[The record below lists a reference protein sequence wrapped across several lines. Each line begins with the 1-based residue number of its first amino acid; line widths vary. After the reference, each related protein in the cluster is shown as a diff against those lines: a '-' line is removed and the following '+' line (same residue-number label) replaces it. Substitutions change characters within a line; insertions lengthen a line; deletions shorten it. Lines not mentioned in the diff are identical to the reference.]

1 MDSINLS
8 KDKHGRTLAVIN
20 TQAAVIIDSRTKEY
34 YMVVLVV
41 DLNDEVAKDHF
52 VQYVRECS
60 NGKVFMVAVFA
71 ADQDRKTVDPALL
84 SGIDSWFVTSS
95 QKQAVEIANGMQQM
109 ATSEGQIS
117 LDLAD
122 MKTILYHRGG
132 CRAYY
137 GKGVSGD
144 KLNAALDNALLQS
157 KENGLD
163 KDACSRYLMA
173 ISCDTDLIKAQIDDF
188 NDFCVSLSAKHDND
202 FEMKWGLTSPTD
214 STNNAISVTLIATH
228 SYTL

>member
-8 KDKHGRTLAVIN
+8 KDKCGRTLAVIN

-41 DLNDEVAKDHF
+41 DQNEEVAKDHF

-84 SGIDSWFVTSS
+84 SGIDAWFVTSS
-95 QKQAVEIANGMQQM
+95 QKKAVEIANGMQQM

-122 MKTILYHRGG
+122 M
-132 CRAYY
+132 
-137 GKGVSGD
+137 
-144 KLNAALDNALLQS
+144 
-157 KENGLD
+157 
-163 KDACSRYLMA
+163 
-173 ISCDTDLIKAQIDDF
+173 
-188 NDFCVSLSAKHDND
+188 
-202 FEMKWGLTSPTD
+202 
-214 STNNAISVTLIATH
+214 
-228 SYTL
+228 